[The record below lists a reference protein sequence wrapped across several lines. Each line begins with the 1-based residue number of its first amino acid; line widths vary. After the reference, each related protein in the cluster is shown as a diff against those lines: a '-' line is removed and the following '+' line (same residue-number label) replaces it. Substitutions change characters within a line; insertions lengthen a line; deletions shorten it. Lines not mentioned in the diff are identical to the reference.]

1 MDLNQYAQEAEALLT
16 ELVAELYRHSAGLKE
31 ELEISAIYEAHQDLF
46 APDAVRALLARRD
59 SPEARHLA
67 EFAAS
72 GFIEHA
78 LRETTEQI
86 ATDEARATVAWGDGS
101 VPWRQASVLIANEPD
116 LARRHAL
123 EERTVAVTARLDPQ
137 RASRLQRMHELAVDL
152 GFAGY
157 AEMCDELG
165 ALHLDWLAPAMRELL
180 DCTAAPHEAALF
192 ARLDAARIPH
202 GAATTGDWNFLRRA
216 LEFDP
221 LFPKD
226 DLLPALDRTLRGLG
240 IDLTQQENLHLD
252 IEERPLKSPR
262 AFCAPVR
269 IPEEVWLVIRPHGGH
284 DDYGAI
290 LHEAGHAEHFT
301 HVDPA
306 LPFADRYLGDNSV
319 TEAFAFLFG
328 NLQHNRA
335 WLREVMGAA
344 NEVMGAAN
352 VDRYLRLTHFSEVF
366 MLRRYAA
373 KLHYELELHRAPE
386 PQALAPRYA
395 ELLSDALNVRVW
407 PENAL
412 FDVDDGMYVA
422 CYLRAWIF
430 EVQLRRAL
438 TDRFGD
444 RWFVTPSAGDF
455 LTDLWRLG
463 QKHSADELAQ
473 KLGYDGLDAG
483 PLIEELTE
491 GV

>member
-1 MDLNQYAQEAEALLT
+1 
-16 ELVAELYRHSAGLKE
+16 
-31 ELEISAIYEAHQDLF
+31 
-46 APDAVRALLARRD
+46 
-59 SPEARHLA
+59 
-67 EFAAS
+67 
-72 GFIEHA
+72 
-78 LRETTEQI
+78 
-86 ATDEARATVAWGDGS
+86 
-101 VPWRQASVLIANEPD
+101 
-116 LARRHAL
+116 
-123 EERTVAVTARLDPQ
+123 
-137 RASRLQRMHELAVDL
+137 
-152 GFAGY
+152 
-157 AEMCDELG
+157 MCDELG

-180 DCTAAPHEAALF
+180 DRTAALHEAALS
-192 ARLDAARIPH
+192 ARLDAARIPRR
-202 GAATTGDWNFLRRA
+202 AATTGDWNFLRRA

-226 DLLPALDRTLRGLG
+226 DLLPALDRTLHGLG
-240 IDLTQQENLHLD
+240 IDLTQQANLHLD

-269 IPEEVWLVIRPHGGH
+269 IPEEVWLVIRPRGGH

-301 HVDPA
+301 HVDPD

-328 NLQHNRA
+328 NLQRNRT
-335 WLREVMGAA
+335 WLREVMDATD
-344 NEVMGAAN
+344 

-373 KLHYELELHRAPE
+373 KLHYELELHAAPD
-386 PQALAPRYA
+386 PQALAPRYSD
-395 ELLSDALNVRVW
+395 LLSDVLQVRVW

-438 TDRFGD
+438 TDQFGD
-444 RWFVTPSAGDF
+444 RWFVTSSAGDF

-463 QKHSADELAQ
+463 QKHSADELAR

-483 PLIEELTE
+483 PLVEELVR
-491 GV
+491 GVS

>member
-1 MDLNQYAQEAEALLT
+1 MDLNQYAGQAEALLT
-16 ELVAELYRHSAGLKE
+16 ELVAELYRHGAGLKE
-31 ELEISAIYEAHQDLF
+31 ELEISAIYERHRDLF
-46 APDAVRALLARRD
+46 APDVVRALLARRD

-72 GFIEHA
+72 GLIEHEV
-78 LRETTEQI
+78 REITEQI
-86 ATDEARATVAWGDGS
+86 ATDEARATVPWDDGD
-101 VPWRQASVLIANEPD
+101 VPWRQASVLIANEPG
-116 LARRHAL
+116 LARRHSL

-137 RASRLQRMHELAVDL
+137 RASRLQRMHELAAEL

-157 AEMCDELG
+157 ARMCDELG
-165 ALHLDWLAPAMRELL
+165 ALHLAWLAPAMRELL

-192 ARLDAARIPH
+192 ARLDAARIPR

-240 IDLTQQENLHLD
+240 IDLAQQANLHLD
-252 IEERPLKSPR
+252 VEERPLKSPR

-284 DDYGAI
+284 DDYAAI

-301 HVDPA
+301 HVDPD
-306 LPFADRYLGDNSV
+306 LPVAHRYLGDNSV
-319 TEAFAFLFG
+319 TEAFAFLFN
-328 NLQHNRA
+328 NLQRNRA
-335 WLREVMGAA
+335 WLREVMGATD
-344 NEVMGAAN
+344 

-373 KLHYELELHRAPE
+373 KLHYELELHAAPE

-395 ELLSDALNVRVW
+395 ALLSDILKVRVW

-412 FDVDDGMYVA
+412 FDVDDGLYVA

-444 RWFVTPSAGDF
+444 RWFADPSAGDF

-463 QKHSADELAQ
+463 QQHSADELAQ

-483 PLIEELTE
+483 PLTEELTE
-491 GV
+491 GYA

>member
-1 MDLNQYAQEAEALLT
+1 MHLSQYAGEAEALLT

-46 APDAVRALLARRD
+46 APDMVRALLARRD
-59 SPEARHLA
+59 ASEDRHLA

-72 GFIEHA
+72 GFIEHE
-78 LRETTEQI
+78 LREITEQI
-86 ATDEARATVAWGDGS
+86 ATEEARATVRWDDDD

-123 EERTVAVTARLDPQ
+123 EKRTVAITARLDPQ
-137 RASRLQRMHELAVDL
+137 RASRLRRMHELAVAL

-180 DCTAAPHEAALF
+180 DRTAALHEAALS
-192 ARLDAARIPH
+192 ARLDAARIPRR
-202 GAATTGDWNFLRRA
+202 AATTGDWNFLRRA

-226 DLLPALDRTLRGLG
+226 DLLPALDRTLHGLG
-240 IDLTQQENLHLD
+240 IDLTQQANLHLD

-269 IPEEVWLVIRPHGGH
+269 IPEEVWLVIRPRGGH

-301 HVDPA
+301 HVDPD

-328 NLQHNRA
+328 NLQRNRT
-335 WLREVMGAA
+335 WLREVMDATD
-344 NEVMGAAN
+344 

-373 KLHYELELHRAPE
+373 KLHYELELHAAPD
-386 PQALAPRYA
+386 PQALAPRYSD
-395 ELLSDALNVRVW
+395 LLSDVLQVRVW

-438 TDRFGD
+438 TDQFGD
-444 RWFVTPSAGDF
+444 RWFVTSSAGDF

-463 QKHSADELAQ
+463 QKHSADELAR

-483 PLIEELTE
+483 PLVEELVR
-491 GV
+491 GVS

>member
-1 MDLNQYAQEAEALLT
+1 MDLNQYAGRTEALLT
-16 ELVAELYRHSAGLKE
+16 ELVAELYRHGAGLKE
-31 ELEISAIYEAHQDLF
+31 ELEISAIYERHRDLF
-46 APDAVRALLARRD
+46 APDVVRALLARRD

-72 GFIEHA
+72 GLLEHEV
-78 LRETTEQI
+78 REITEQI
-86 ATDEARATVAWGDGS
+86 ATDEARATVPWDDS
-101 VPWRQASVLIANEPD
+101 DVPWRQASVLIANEPG

-123 EERTVAVTARLDPQ
+123 EERTVAVTTRLDPQ
-137 RASRLQRMHELAVDL
+137 RASRLRRMHELAIEL

-165 ALHLDWLAPAMRELL
+165 ALHLAWLAPAMRELL
-180 DCTAAPHEAALF
+180 DRTAAPHEAALF
-192 ARLDAARIPH
+192 ARLDAARIPR

-240 IDLTQQENLHLD
+240 IDLAQQANLHLD
-252 IEERPLKSPR
+252 VEERPLKSPR

-269 IPEEVWLVIRPHGGH
+269 IPQEVWLVIRPHGGH
-284 DDYGAI
+284 DDYAAI

-301 HVDPA
+301 HVDPD
-306 LPFADRYLGDNSV
+306 LPIAHRYLGDNSV
-319 TEAFAFLFG
+319 TEAFAFLFN
-328 NLQHNRA
+328 NLQRNRA
-335 WLREVMGAA
+335 WLREVMGATD
-344 NEVMGAAN
+344 
-352 VDRYLRLTHFSEVF
+352 VDRYLRLTHFTEVF

-373 KLHYELELHRAPE
+373 KLHYELELHAAPE

-395 ELLSDALNVRVW
+395 ELLSDVLKVRVW

-412 FDVDDGMYVA
+412 FDVDDGLYVA

-444 RWFVTPSAGDF
+444 RWFADPSAGDF

-463 QKHSADELAQ
+463 QQHSADELAQ

-483 PLIEELTE
+483 PLTEELTE
-491 GV
+491 GYA